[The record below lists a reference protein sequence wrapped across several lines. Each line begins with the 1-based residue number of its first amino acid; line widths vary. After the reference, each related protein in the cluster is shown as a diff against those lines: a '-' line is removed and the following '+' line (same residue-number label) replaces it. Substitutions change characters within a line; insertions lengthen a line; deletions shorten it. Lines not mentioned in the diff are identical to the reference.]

1 MRNADSPHPSAPT
14 ESTSA
19 SEQDSPTWF
28 VCTVKFEKHC
38 HIISKWKKEVVV
50 QWKRASSRVDAG
62 TSGLLS
68 VSDSDPMSGNR
79 AIKDVTS

>member
-19 SEQDSPTWF
+19 SEQDSPTGF

-38 HIISKWKKEVVV
+38 HIISKWKKD
-50 QWKRASSRVDAG
+50 RVK
-62 TSGLLS
+62 TLR
-68 VSDSDPMSGNR
+68 GNMCGKGEYEGDNFGGR
-79 AIKDVTS
+79 RQTMVGHD